1 MVVRHTN
8 VFSQRGQWLF
18 VSHQLLRQRCYRQFV
33 EGPNL
38 RMKLE
43 PKNEPKMSSKVLC
56 GHC

>member
-1 MVVRHTN
+1 MLVRHNN

-18 VSHQLLRQRCYRQFV
+18 ASHQLLRQRCYRQFV

-43 PKNEPKMSSKVLC
+43 QK
-56 GHC
+56 